1 MTWFILIG
9 VLIVVGLVLYWLLVS
24 TEGVY
29 IGRRAVVWMYD
40 ITAHK
45 YDGIKQFD
53 DQHERQAIARPLM
66 AALGNQPE
74 PLILDVATGTGR
86 VPLLLLGEDD
96 FHGQIV
102 GLDAAARM
110 LRQAQEKLA
119 QVPAS
124 RHRIMLAQGAAGA
137 LPFEE
142 DHFDAVC
149 CLEALE
155 FFPNDSTALTEM
167 ARVLRP
173 GGFLMTS
180 RRIGLEGRL
189 FFGRYRSRSNL
200 EDYLTGLG
208 FVGVRSHVWQLNY
221 NMITGWKAP
230 AGESQGNRI
239 RQLSS

>member
-1 MTWFILIG
+1 MMWFIVIG
-9 VLIVVGLVLYWLLVS
+9 VAILVGLVLYWLLVS

-29 IGRRAVVWMYD
+29 LGRRAVVWMYD

-53 DQHERQAIARPLM
+53 NQHERQAIARPLM
-66 AALGNQPE
+66 AALDRQPE
-74 PLILDVATGTGR
+74 PLLLDVATGTGR
-86 VPLLLLGEDD
+86 VPLLLLGQDD
-96 FHGQIV
+96 FRGQVV

-110 LRQAQEKLA
+110 LRQAQDKLA
-119 QVPAS
+119 LQPAS
-124 RHRIMLAQGAAGA
+124 RRQIMLTQGLAGA
-137 LPFEE
+137 LPFEA

-155 FFPNDSTALTEM
+155 FFPDDWAALKEM
-167 ARVLRP
+167 ARVLKP

-180 RRIGLEGRL
+180 RRIGLEARL
-189 FFGRYRSRSNL
+189 FFGRYRSESGL

-221 NMITGWKAP
+221 NMVTGWKSA
-230 AGESQGNRI
+230 AGDSAKRPMM
-239 RQLSS
+239 